1 MEQGAWFWKLV
12 ECCRACKV
20 ADWQFTE
27 LITRR
32 CVFASLTAFP
42 WLLILMR
49 DSSWD
54 VQNQNRLFCI
64 MIYRIQKFDAILY
77 ERRNSTRL
85 CRKLTEL
92 LNKL

>member
-42 WLLILMR
+42 WLLIFMR
-49 DSSWD
+49 EFLGIWD
-54 VQNQNRLFCI
+54 VQETIEYDNGTYLLAFYQIC
-64 MIYRIQKFDAILY
+64 LY
-77 ERRNSTRL
+77 V
-85 CRKLTEL
+85 
-92 LNKL
+92 